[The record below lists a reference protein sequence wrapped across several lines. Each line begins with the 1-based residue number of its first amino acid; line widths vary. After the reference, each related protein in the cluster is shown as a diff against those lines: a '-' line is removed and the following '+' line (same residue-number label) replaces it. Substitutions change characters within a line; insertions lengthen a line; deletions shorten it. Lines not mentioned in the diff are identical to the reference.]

1 MKKLFV
7 SLPMRGYS
15 DEVIKAEMMQ
25 AKGFIEATFNETFE
39 LIDTLTQES
48 EPKDIKNN
56 CWYLG
61 RSIQLLA
68 KADLVVFH
76 PSWKSAPGCIVER
89 IICNMYDIPIMDL
102 LVKKPKSKNDISK
115 EQNSHH
121 LHLV

>member
-15 DEVIKAEMMQ
+15 DEVVKAEMIQ
-25 AKGFIEATFNETFE
+25 AKGFIEAAFHETFE
-39 LIDTLTQES
+39 LIDTLVEES
-48 EPKDIKNN
+48 EPEDVKNG

-61 RSIQLLA
+61 GSIQLLA

-76 PSWKSAPGCIVER
+76 PSWKSASGCIIER
-89 IICNMYDIPIMDL
+89 AICNMYDIPFIDL
-102 LVKKPKSKNDISK
+102 VELRNPNQNDIPK